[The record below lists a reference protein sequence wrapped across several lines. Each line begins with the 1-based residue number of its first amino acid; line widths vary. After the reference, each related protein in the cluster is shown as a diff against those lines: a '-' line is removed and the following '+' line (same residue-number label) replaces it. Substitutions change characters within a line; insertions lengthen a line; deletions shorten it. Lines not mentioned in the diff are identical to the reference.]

1 MPGIA
6 LAHLR
11 RQGDQRGAVVERPA
25 LRQVLCLQGE
35 EITLQQGDAGDPVAA
50 ETIQLIDLGAQVV
63 LLEEVAHGLFRKLH
77 PQHVQS
83 LGGQPG
89 QVQGLAA
96 QRHQDLFAR
105 LQSQPRQV
113 AHQVG
118 IDLVQVEA
126 DLVVRP
132 AGVPKIRLHPV
143 LRIRGKNR
151 KVATIGRQ
159 VNSPAH
165 LPRAL
170 PPAPDTAPRGSPG
183 RRPKD
188 RAGAPAVPG
197 ADGR

>member
-25 LRQVLCLQGE
+25 LRQVLSLQGE

-50 ETIQLIDLGAQVV
+50 ETTQLIDLGAQVV

-77 PQHVQS
+77 PQHLQS

-96 QRHQDLFAR
+96 QRHQDPFAR

-132 AGVPKIRLHPV
+132 AGVPKIRLHPA
-143 LRIRGKNR
+143 LRIRGKPAR
-151 KVATIGRQ
+151 WRQSAGRSTPLRIFLAHFHQHRTRRLADHPVA
-159 VNSPAH
+159 N
-165 LPRAL
+165 
-170 PPAPDTAPRGSPG
+170 
-183 RRPKD
+183 
-188 RAGAPAVPG
+188 
-197 ADGR
+197 